1 MSRNSPFDSDVR
13 QKSHPSMI
21 PLHCLWAKSNN
32 VMRDQFECDVLGFV
46 LVLISFV
53 HMCGVVVVPQ
63 FVE

>member
-1 MSRNSPFDSDVR
+1 
-13 QKSHPSMI
+13 MI